1 MIRDVK
7 LNDANRIVEIYNY
20 YIENTVI
27 TFEEKLVSN
36 NDMKKRISE
45 IRGFDL
51 PWMVYEEDCDI
62 LGFAYA
68 SKWKSRCAY
77 KFSVE
82 ATVYLSPLAKSKGV
96 GTKLYKKL
104 FSRLKEKKLH
114 VVICGISLPNPASI
128 ALHEKFGMEKVAH
141 FKQVGFKFGKW
152 VDVGYWQI
160 VLGA

>member
-1 MIRDVK
+1 
-7 LNDANRIVEIYNY
+7 
-20 YIENTVI
+20 
-27 TFEEKLVSN
+27 LVSN

-51 PWMVYEEDCDI
+51 PWMVYEENCDI

-68 SKWKSRCAY
+68 SKWKGRCAY

-82 ATVYLSPLAKSKGV
+82 ATVYLSPLAKSKGI
-96 GTKLYKKL
+96 GANLYKKL
-104 FSRLKEKKLH
+104 FSRLKEKNIH
-114 VVICGISLPNPASI
+114 VVMSGISLPNPASI

-152 VDVGYWQI
+152 VDVGCWQI
-160 VLGA
+160 VLGD